1 MESLCAH
8 CADRGFPCTTFWPA
22 YPPRRLSEKTLL
34 AMICAISKS
43 AAISRRDAAKTLT
56 GFASAGRQRG
66 RDGLRTWDASP
77 AKADRTA
84 RTRREISVRMF
95 QARPSGRREALG
107 SVWGGAGR
115 NRPPLH
121 RGRRF
126 RADRSPLPRTEM
138 GRPAGRTREG
148 MSAPTARSR
157 QRPLRGSRRSEKAW
171 NAKRAGRSRATVSGE
186 RPALRRAALER
197 TVASIPSP
205 GCRSW
210 RPSGSALSL
219 GKRVA
224 RQPERPTALVDRGS
238 CRLPRRQAVSCR
250 ARARSSSK
258 GTGQPDA
265 SILYGLANRRSSPL
279 SRPNLWRSSI
289 PPDAALSAL
298 LLSDP

>member
-22 YPPRRLSEKTLL
+22 YPPRRLSEKTLV

-77 AKADRTA
+77 AKADRAA
-84 RTRREISVRMF
+84 RTRREMSVRMF

-126 RADRSPLPRTEM
+126 RADRSPSPKDGDGPARRTDPRGDVRAHGEIAAKASSRKPAQRKGLEREARWTEQGDSFRRKAGLAKGRAGTDGGKHPLAGVPVVAAKRQRALPGEAGRKAAGTSD
-138 GRPAGRTREG
+138 GSCGSGVRPAPEASGGVLPGTRVVLFQG
-148 MSAPTARSR
+148 D
-157 QRPLRGSRRSEKAW
+157 
-171 NAKRAGRSRATVSGE
+171 RAT
-186 RPALRRAALER
+186 
-197 TVASIPSP
+197 
-205 GCRSW
+205 
-210 RPSGSALSL
+210 
-219 GKRVA
+219 
-224 RQPERPTALVDRGS
+224 
-238 CRLPRRQAVSCR
+238 
-250 ARARSSSK
+250 
-258 GTGQPDA
+258 
-265 SILYGLANRRSSPL
+265 
-279 SRPNLWRSSI
+279 
-289 PPDAALSAL
+289 
-298 LLSDP
+298 